1 MHLNIAH
8 YPHLGRISR
17 WITFEYQGQLKRSGV
32 FATTVLKGS
41 VRKEIA
47 RPLDK
52 WKKENISSTVLS
64 YMLHID

>member
-1 MHLNIAH
+1 M
-8 YPHLGRISR
+8 
-17 WITFEYQGQLKRSGV
+17 
-32 FATTVLKGS
+32 FATTFLKGS
-41 VRKEIA
+41 VRKEID